1 MTKKLNFISLF
12 SGAGGFKIG
21 FEQAGFNCLLSS
33 DIDNSSKL
41 THLTNFRKTPFLQK
55 DIRMVTAKEILK
67 ITKNII
73 PDVLIGGPPCQGFS
87 VMGDKN
93 SADPR
98 NELFKSYLTLI
109 GSLKPKCFVF
119 ENVKGL
125 STMYNGQF
133 LEELINDF
141 SQAGYDI
148 HYKILDAS
156 NYGVP
161 QARQRVFIVGTKIDR
176 PFDFPLADN
185 KNFGKLK
192 SYKNVKSAIFDLIDK
207 DKKFQN
213 HLALDHSE
221 KVISRYKLIPEGGK
235 LPSPENLPK

>member
-141 SQAGYDI
+141 SQAG
-148 HYKILDAS
+148 
-156 NYGVP
+156 
-161 QARQRVFIVGTKIDR
+161 FIK
-176 PFDFPLADN
+176 
-185 KNFGKLK
+185 
-192 SYKNVKSAIFDLIDK
+192 
-207 DKKFQN
+207 
-213 HLALDHSE
+213 
-221 KVISRYKLIPEGGK
+221 
-235 LPSPENLPK
+235 